1 MVLQSCKIVRFC
13 HHGIIMVNIFDVA
26 RRILDTMGEMS
37 PEKLHALCYY
47 AQGWHLAMHGT
58 PLFQEDFVKCE
69 NFDWQQGSV
78 EESQSGKPGEG
89 HGQESPQVGQQ
100 THPLD

>member
-1 MVLQSCKIVRFC
+1 
-13 HHGIIMVNIFDVA
+13 MVNIFDVA

-47 AQGWHLAMHGT
+47 CQGWHLAMHEV

-69 NFDWQQGSV
+69 NFDWQQGF
-78 EESQSGKPGEG
+78 GK
-89 HGQESPQVGQQ
+89 ESPSADPEDDRGCECGKE
-100 THPLD
+100 TPPDLHL